1 MAKVIRSIFKIR
13 RGLAEAWEKNN
24 PILEYGELG
33 FDKDNYILKIGD
45 GERGWLKLPSIG
57 KNIQPNWDQWD
68 STQPDFVKNR
78 THYINKYYKPES
90 DIYHFDVTDVSQ
102 EFEIKGY
109 YTPSEAMGVQYRWKK
124 IRVVCNGKEYLIED
138 RIRPDDDGS
147 FIYRKWG
154 AGNFSLRWP
163 EEEDTGE
170 PFLILGTRPSSK
182 IIFAEEGSYK
192 IEITEQEMTS
202 EIVPLQEEF
211 MPPSWKKKLDK
222 IKVNSAGAMLL
233 LSTLGLS
240 DSISDSFGA
249 GRGIELRDDDTFI
262 IGHYNKQPSYRVFY
276 SITSADGVSMGYST
290 TNQIFMVG
298 NGKDSQNRSN
308 AFTIS
313 TDGVPWSQNRP
324 QFGGNE
330 YNDGSQTVMANG
342 DEEIVLKCNGEDYI
356 IDVTSNGVIKA
367 MKMICEPKIKL
378 KLNTTSGQTADLD
391 FDIYI
396 KNINKKLITSIK
408 LSYYLYYYFPQT
420 SGKEF
425 RQMSPMI
432 QNSYEREYDYF
443 GAIGVKFSGNG
454 NSNFSYSDCTI
465 SITYN
470 DLNGEEHIYSQ
481 SLYNGTTE
489 WIDIGE
495 DTNV

>member
-1 MAKVIRSIFKIR
+1 MAKIIRSIFKIR

-57 KNIQPNWDQWD
+57 KNIQPDWDQWD

-90 DIYHFDVTDVSQ
+90 DIYCFDVTDISQ

-109 YTPSEAMGVQYRWKK
+109 YTPSEVMGVQYCWKK

-147 FIYRKWG
+147 FIYRSWG

-211 MPPSWKKKLDK
+211 MPTSWREKFNK
-222 IKVNSAGAMLL
+222 INTNKNSMLIFSKVDLPDMVSHAFGV
-233 LSTLGLS
+233 
-240 DSISDSFGA
+240 GA
-249 GRGIELRDDDTFI
+249 GIQLRHDDTFV
-262 IGHYNKQPSYRVFY
+262 IGYNNKHPSYEIKQSYESVPSGAYWESFY
-276 SITSADGVSMGYST
+276 
-290 TNQIFMVG
+290 TNQIFIIG

-330 YNDGSQTVMANG
+330 YNDGSQSVMANG

-367 MKMICEPKIKL
+367 MKMICKPKIKL

-408 LSYYLYYYFPQT
+408 LSYYLHYYFPQS
-420 SGKEF
+420 SGQEF

-454 NSNFSYSDCTI
+454 NSNFSYSGCTI

-470 DLNGEEHIYSQ
+470 DLNGEEHTYSQ